1 MCFLFLI
8 KFSGI
13 LNIIITYRKTLG
25 DKMTI
30 KIKNTDKMSEK
41 DRINYIRLLVRGQLE
56 TEKDSL
62 ALMSNISAIIK
73 AVLPRLNWVGFYLLK
88 NDQLVLGPFQGLP
101 ACTRLNKDKGVCAKA
116 WRESRAIRVDDVNS
130 FEGHVACD
138 EASQSELVIPLFKD
152 GIFYG
157 VLDLDSPEKNRFTD
171 IEEGLIEISKLI
183 EEYIIEDR
191 I

>member
-1 MCFLFLI
+1 M
-8 KFSGI
+8 
-13 LNIIITYRKTLG
+13 
-25 DKMTI
+25 
-30 KIKNTDKMSEK
+30 
-41 DRINYIRLLVRGQLE
+41 
-56 TEKDSL
+56 
-62 ALMSNISAIIK
+62 
-73 AVLPRLNWVGFYLLK
+73 LPRLNWVGFYLLK